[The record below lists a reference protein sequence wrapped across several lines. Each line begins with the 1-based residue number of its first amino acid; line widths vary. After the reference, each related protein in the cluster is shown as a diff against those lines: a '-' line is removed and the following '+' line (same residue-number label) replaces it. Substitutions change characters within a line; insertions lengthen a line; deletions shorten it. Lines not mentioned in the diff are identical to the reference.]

1 MRKSSLPRWSRVK
14 SAAAA
19 AVLGLSAWSSAAWA
33 GGQAVFDIGTGTLTV
48 PELRF
53 DASTTIT
60 DLVVRFLSYGEL
72 RLNDPGVGAD
82 VEYLAS
88 ANVLRIPA
96 LLLDG
101 VTYPAVS
108 LTGPDVQIISYGGI
122 HVDSGAG
129 GSYTLVVGLTAMGTN
144 MGEVARIENVP
155 KPANQG
161 EFCGEANLQTLR
173 DAIAQQSS
181 STGATLVIT
190 GCSFDGTS
198 GEVAATVTMSGFPV
212 PYVAT
217 YRYE

>member
-1 MRKSSLPRWSRVK
+1 MRKPSLPRWSHVK

-33 GGQAVFDIGTGTLTV
+33 AGQAAFDIGTGTLTV
-48 PELRF
+48 SELRF
-53 DASTTIT
+53 NASTTIT
-60 DLVVRFLSYGEL
+60 DLVVRFLSYGEI
-72 RLNDPGVGAD
+72 RLNDPSVGAD
-82 VEYLAS
+82 IEYVAD

-108 LTGPDVQIISYGGI
+108 LTGPDVQILSYGGI

-129 GSYTLVVGLTAMGTN
+129 GNYTLVVGLTAMGTN
-144 MGEVARIENVP
+144 LGEVARIQNVP
-155 KPANQG
+155 KPASQA
-161 EFCGEANLQTLR
+161 EFCSEANLQTLR
-173 DAIAQQSS
+173 DTIASQANGSR
-181 STGATLVIT
+181 ATLTIN
-190 GCSFDGTS
+190 GCSFDGNS
-198 GEVAATVTMSGFPV
+198 GQVAVSVTMGGFPV